1 MTAAAADTNTKYMP
15 EGQEI
20 ELRLA
25 ASQTIYSGTMVCR
38 NASGLAVPAAD
49 TAGLKLAG
57 VSQGDKR
64 NGTSTIVSGSSTPYF
79 YVAVKRKGCF
89 RFAASG
95 LAITDIGKKV
105 YVSDDK
111 TITTTP
117 TNVFAGYLLDIDTA
131 SWGWVDIAE
140 ATHIEGGAEDDANI
154 EMVGVAATKTIVAN
168 TLVCLDA
175 DGYLVPA
182 ADATAVSFWGLA
194 LEGGNNSAGL
204 DGAIDVA
211 VQREGLATMIA
222 AGLAV
227 TDAGKEVWHS
237 ATSNTV
243 TVTPGTILCGI
254 LNRYISA
261 TSCEIKFVRLPIVGQ
276 RANRQFLIT
285 GQKAGATLN
294 GKACF
299 ADREFPRRYL
309 VLAGFLD
316 VDTAPGGSDHL
327 EATLTDA
334 TTTFQ
339 VAVTASATHGELK
352 TPQVLTTATM
362 KANFDTDVTLADSST
377 TTAGV
382 NVCFICEAL

>member
-25 ASQTIYSGTMVCR
+25 ASKTIYSGTMVCR

-57 VSQGDKR
+57 VSKGDKR
-64 NGTSTIVSGSSTPYF
+64 NGTATIVSGSSTPYF
-79 YVAVKRKGCF
+79 YAAIKRKGCF

-117 TNVFAGYLLDIDTA
+117 TNVFAGYLMDIDTA
-131 SWGWVDIAE
+131 SWGWVDIGE
-140 ATHIEGGAEDDANI
+140 ATHLELGAEDDANI
-154 EMVGVAATKTIVAN
+154 EMVGVAASKTIVVN

-175 DGYLVPA
+175 DGYLVAA

-194 LEGGNNSAGL
+194 LEGGVNAGA

-211 VQREGLATMIA
+211 VQREGLATVIA

-261 TSCEIKFVRLPIVGQ
+261 ISCEIKFVRLPIVGQ
-276 RANRQFLIT
+276 RANRQF
-285 GQKAGATLN
+285 QMPFSVNGATLN
-294 GKACF
+294 NTKGF
-299 ADREFPRRYL
+299 EDRELPRRYICL
-309 VLAGFLD
+309 SMFLD
-316 VDTAPGGSDHL
+316 AETAPGGTDVL
-327 EATLTDA
+327 TATLSDG
-334 TTTFQ
+334 TTTF
-339 VAVTASATHGELK
+339 VATITGSATHGELK
-352 TPQVLTTATM
+352 TAQVLTTATM
-362 KANFDTDVTLADSST
+362 KAATDTDVTLTDTST
-377 TTAGV
+377 TTADVKGV
-382 NVCFICEAL
+382 IICEAL